1 MTVSADELALRW
13 QLDPDVVFLNHGS
26 FGACLREVLAAQT
39 ALRAQL
45 EAEPVKFLARDL
57 EGLQD
62 GVRHALGDFLG
73 ADADGLTLVT
83 NATVGVNTVLANLR
97 LQPGDEI
104 LVTDQGYA
112 ACRNAVDRVAERL
125 GARVVVAHVP
135 FPLQSPDD
143 VLDALD
149 RVLTPKT
156 RFCLIDHVTSPTAL
170 IFPVA
175 RIVPWLQARGVD
187 VLVDGAHAPG
197 MLPLDLTAL
206 GAAYYTGNCHKWLC
220 APKGAAFLHVRE
232 DRRPGFAPLVT
243 SHGMAVARTDRSRF
257 RLEHDWTGTS
267 DPTPWLTIP
276 AAIAAMARLLPGGWP
291 ALMAQNHHRA
301 CDARDRLCAAL
312 DVPPPAPDAMLGSMA
327 AVLLPPL
334 RVPPQPPS
342 LFDPLQDHLWRQ
354 HRIEV
359 PVIDWPSPR
368 VRLIRVSAQAYNAP
382 GQFQFLA
389 DQLRA
394 LR

>member
-1 MTVSADELALRW
+1 MTVSADELAQRW

-62 GVRHALGDFLG
+62 GVRRALGDFLG

-104 LVTDQGYA
+104 LVTDHGYA

-135 FPLQSPDD
+135 FPAQSPDD

-149 RVLTPKT
+149 CVLTPKT

-170 IFPVA
+170 VFPVA
-175 RIVPWLQARGVD
+175 RVVPWLQARGVD

-232 DRRPGFAPLVT
+232 DRRDGFAPLVT

-291 ALMAQNHHRA
+291 ALMAQNHQRA

-342 LFDPLQDHLWRQ
+342 LFDPLQDFLWHQ

-359 PVIDWPSPR
+359 PIIDWPSPP

>member
-1 MTVSADELALRW
+1 MTASPSGLARHW
-13 QLDPDVVFLNHGS
+13 QLDPNVVFLNHGS
-26 FGACLREVLAAQT
+26 FGACPRAVLDAQD
-39 ALRAQL
+39 ALRARL
-45 EAEPVKFLARDL
+45 EAEPVAFLARDL

-62 GVRHALGDFLG
+62 ATRTKLAEFLG
-73 ADADGLTLVT
+73 ADAEGLTLVP

-104 LVTDQGYA
+104 LVTDHGYA
-112 ACRNAVDRVAERL
+112 ACRNAVERAAQRL
-125 GARVVVAHVP
+125 GAHIVVAHVP
-135 FPLQSPDD
+135 FPLDGPDD

-149 RVLTPKT
+149 RVLRFKT

-170 IFPVA
+170 IFPVE

-206 GAAYYTGNCHKWLC
+206 NAAYYTGNCHKWLC
-220 APKGAAFLHVRE
+220 APKGAAFLHVRA
-232 DRRPGFAPLVT
+232 DRRAGFVPLVT
-243 SHGMAVARTDRSRF
+243 SHGMAVPRTDRSRF
-257 RLEHDWTGTS
+257 RLEHDWTGTA
-267 DPTPWLTIP
+267 DPTPWLAIP
-276 AAIAAMARLLPGGWP
+276 AAIATLAGLLPGGWP
-291 ALMAQNHHRA
+291 ALMAHNRQGA
-301 CDARDRLCAAL
+301 LDARDRLCAAL
-312 DVPPPAPDAMLGSMA
+312 EVPPPAPDAMLGSMA

-342 LFDPLQDHLWRQ
+342 LFDSLQDFLWRE

-368 VRLIRVSAQAYNAP
+368 VRVVRVSAQVYNTA
-382 GQFQFLA
+382 GQFQWLA